1 MIILVAQSI
10 VAAFIKSPFRLSIK
24 NAGPSSFLFPL
35 SFPSRRL
42 AVQDVSHPTWA
53 KLASPNMSRA
63 GKGKAVDKH
72 VQQSSH
78 KDDYSDDDEYD
89 DDDWKR
95 IEDPGERR
103 RIQNR
108 LAQRK
113 FRTSFTLSPP
123 LPFCRPIEIQ
133 APRNVACHI
142 ETFDRV
148 RRVHTCEASFLHDLA
163 KFPPCSFIPTTQ
175 ITYEYGPDIRLSPLL
190 SHRREDQNCT
200 RRVHPQLPK
209 SSRRTQRLFAP

>member
-1 MIILVAQSI
+1 MQ
-10 VAAFIKSPFRLSIK
+10 RT
-24 NAGPSSFLFPL
+24 
-35 SFPSRRL
+35 L
-42 AVQDVSHPTWA
+42 ASYELYHPHPTWA
-53 KLASPNMSRA
+53 KLASPNMSHA

-78 KDDYSDDDEYD
+78 EGDYSDDDEYD
-89 DDDWKR
+89 NDDWKR

-113 FRTSFTLSPP
+113 FRTSFPFSPL
-123 LPFCRPIEIQ
+123 LPFRRSIEIQ
-133 APRNVACHI
+133 TPKNAPYYI

-148 RRVHTCEASFLHDLA
+148 RRVYTCEASFFHDLA
-163 KFPPCSFIPTTQ
+163 IFSLPFHPLPLESPMNMA
-175 ITYEYGPDIRLSPLL
+175 PDIRLTPLL

-209 SSRRTQRLFAP
+209 PSRRAQRLFAP